1 MKIKSTC
8 FFALLIATFFISND
22 LFPYEYIIEIKQ
34 ESKLN
39 TLQSELKL
47 TPIFPKS
54 ISNNSELQSDNNELQ
69 SLYNFYRVDLTPEE
83 ANSYLN
89 NSAVLSLTPNYK
101 YRIEQPSSKD
111 LSGEQWSLPF
121 LEMSQVW
128 DIATGDGVLVGVVDT
143 GIDYNHEDFESQLW
157 INDAEDINGNGKF
170 DPWLSTEERDGVTG
184 DIDFIDN
191 DRNGY
196 ADDIIGYDFVDVTT
210 RNVGDDQDPDPIPA
224 DENRHGTNV
233 SGIIAANNSNS
244 FGVKGIAPGVKLL
257 TLRAFDISG
266 EGESD
271 DIAAAIVYA
280 VANGVKV
287 LNFSFG
293 EKYSSPILHAA
304 VKFAYA
310 NGVTMVSSSGNNNWY
325 EEHYPSD
332 YQEVITVGSLT
343 DNGTKAGSSNYGN
356 RLDIMAPG
364 VQLQTTDFNNAYRS
378 VSGTSIASPHVAAA
392 AAILLEKDNTLNP
405 ESIKFRLLSS
415 AREDS
420 EMKGWDPLYGKG
432 ILDIRAALDNNT
444 TGKVELLYPSIKQAI
459 DITNINNIPLVGTV
473 VHPLMS
479 NYRVYIRK
487 GQSPFNE
494 YNFRSKQEF
503 KEWTPI
509 SERLYEQVIN
519 DTIATIDSELLTD
532 SIYTIRIKLD
542 LINNNT
548 YEERFYFRPFSSNIA
563 TKNIYTERPK
573 HVFFY
578 DDVEAKVMITAS
590 TKFDADFYVELY
602 TEENE
607 YIDTYS
613 EMIRSELDHSVIIG
627 DLDQNTRYRYKAIS
641 VSGRDTLKFSSVFD
655 FEKSNFSTSAFR
667 PKPYRLE
674 GLYFNQEMLDS
685 NNKVFAATNLNGV
698 NFVGASIYKKEG
710 DSFVKSD
717 SLDTPRII
725 VGYGDSNGDGVQE
738 ILTGGNFELI
748 LYNQSDYKFGEEIFS
763 IRNDFVW
770 PTNFVDIDGDGQSE
784 IIAHDDSSYFVL
796 KYINGTYE
804 EINRIVMPL
813 EEGRFDNLMSAVF
826 DNVDS
831 DTNMELVFTN
841 SFGRFYIY
849 EYVNG
854 EFVKEFE
861 DLTPISV
868 SSQHLAALDINE
880 DGIKE
885 ILVLNAGYQLPYNFS
900 SGKDLLWTAKLWS
913 YNGNDF
919 ESIWQELFFGV
930 KIGAV
935 NNLLNGYKNG
945 VITGN
950 MDGRIGDELAISVF
964 PDLYVFKYDGNTMQ
978 PFWHYGN
985 TLSHDGLVFDFDDN
999 GKNELVINTFF
1010 GTQFF
1015 EITENEKSIN
1025 APANFRGNPI
1035 NESTVE
1041 LRWDAAPNAEEY
1053 QIYRLLNPNTGEG
1066 RLYATTDQTQLTFDT
1081 LENFTWYDFYI
1092 ISEND
1097 KGVISNNASELV
1109 SCYTHPVVTA
1119 ERATQL
1125 GNIITIQF
1133 SGRMPDYGIEP
1144 KIFELSSSE
1153 NTYIPDG
1160 VISSQSGKVEL
1171 IFVDNIE
1178 QGNYELNIPSLNDY
1192 YRQPTKSDLIDITI
1206 NSNNTDELYFI
1217 RGEVNAKDYTVT
1229 FSEEVDES
1237 ALNIDNY
1244 EFGPVGSIRNIEPTE
1259 QGNQV
1264 VMVLELISNNSLGNK
1279 YTITASKNIK
1289 SVLGNSMTS
1298 GAGSILQFTFFEDN
1312 LNRVFVYPQPA
1323 KLSTDEEITFANLT
1337 ASATIYV
1344 YNSKG
1349 ELIHTLSD
1357 TDGDGGKQWNMVD
1370 ESGSKL
1376 NPGVYYYK
1384 VEGNSSDVLETIENN
1399 IESELHKF
1407 MIIR

>member
-8 FFALLIATFFISND
+8 LIALLIATFFVSNS
-22 LFPYEYIIEIKQ
+22 LFSNEFIIEIKQ

-39 TLQSELKL
+39 SLQSELKL

-54 ISNNSELQSDNNELQ
+54 LSKNSELLSDNNELQ
-69 SLYNFYRVDLTPEE
+69 SLYNFYRVELTQEE
-83 ANSYLN
+83 ADKYLN

-101 YRIEQPSSKD
+101 YKIEQPSSKD

-121 LEMSQVW
+121 LEMDQVW
-128 DIATGDGVLVGVVDT
+128 NIATGDGVLVGVVDT
-143 GIDYNHEDFESQLW
+143 GIDFNHEDLNTQLW

-170 DPWLSTEERDGVTG
+170 DPWLSTEQRDGVTG

-191 DRNGY
+191 DGNGY

-233 SGIIAANNSNS
+233 SGIIAANSSNS
-244 FGVKGIAPGVKLL
+244 FGVKGIAPGVKIV

-343 DNGTKAGSSNYGN
+343 DNGNKAGSSNYGN

-392 AAILLEKDNTLNP
+392 AALLLEKDGTLNP
-405 ESIKFRLLSS
+405 EKIKFRLLSS

-420 EMKGWDPLYGKG
+420 EIKGWDPLYGKG
-432 ILDIRAALDNNT
+432 ILDILAALDNKT
-444 TGKVELLYPSIKQAI
+444 TGKVGLEYPSIKQAI
-459 DITNINNIPLVGTV
+459 DISKINEIPLVGTV
-473 VHPLMS
+473 AHPLMS

-487 GQSPFNE
+487 GHSPFNE

-503 KEWTPI
+503 AEWTPVSDRI
-509 SERLYEQVIN
+509 YEQVIN
-519 DTIATIDSELLTD
+519 DTIASIETELLTD

-548 YEERFYFRPFSSNIA
+548 YEERFYFRPYNNITNSNR
-563 TKNIYTERPK
+563 YTESPK

-578 DDVEAKVMITAS
+578 DDVEARVMITAS
-590 TKFDADFYVELY
+590 TKFDANFYVELY
-602 TEENE
+602 SEDND

-613 EMIRSELDHSVIIG
+613 EMIRSELDHSVILE
-627 DLDQNTRYRYKAIS
+627 DLEINTRYKYKAIS
-641 VSGRDTLKFSSVFD
+641 VSNRDTLEFNGIFD

-685 NNKVFAATNLNGV
+685 TNKVFAATNLSGV

-710 DSFVKSD
+710 DSFVKTD
-717 SLDTPRII
+717 SLDNPRII
-725 VGYGDSNGDGVQE
+725 VGYGDSKGDGVQE
-738 ILTGGNFELI
+738 ILTGGNAELI
-748 LYNQSDYKFGEEIFS
+748 LYNQSDYKFGDEIFS
-763 IRNDFVW
+763 IRNDLVW

-784 IIAHDDSSYFVL
+784 IIAHNDSSYFVL

-813 EEGRFDNLMSAVF
+813 QEGRFDNLMSTVF

-831 DTNMELVFTN
+831 DPNMELVFTN

-885 ILVLNAGYQLPYNFS
+885 ILILNAGYQLPYNFS

-913 YNGNDF
+913 HNGNDF
-919 ESIWQELFFGV
+919 ESIWQESFFGV
-930 KIGAV
+930 KIGPV
-935 NNLLNGYKNG
+935 NNNNNGYKNG

-964 PDLYVFKYDGNTMQ
+964 PDLYVFKYDGTTMQ

-999 GKNELVINTFF
+999 GINELVVNTFF

-1066 RLYATTDQTQLTFDT
+1066 RLYATTDQTQITLDT

-1109 SCYTHPVVTA
+1109 SCYTHPVVIA
-1119 ERATQL
+1119 ENATQL
-1125 GNIITIQF
+1125 GKIITIQF
-1133 SGRMPDYGIEP
+1133 NGRMPDYGIEP
-1144 KIFELSSSE
+1144 RIFELSSTE

-1171 IFVDNIE
+1171 IFFDNIE
-1178 QGNYELNIPSLNDY
+1178 QGNYELSIPSINDY
-1192 YRQPTKSDLIDITI
+1192 YRQPTKEDFNNITI
-1206 NSNNTDELYFI
+1206 NSNKTDELYLVS
-1217 RGEVNAKDYTVT
+1217 GEVNAKDYTVT

-1237 ALNIDNY
+1237 ALVLSNY
-1244 EFGPVGSIRNIEPTE
+1244 DFGPVGKIKSIERTE
-1259 QGNQV
+1259 QENQV
-1264 VMVLELISNNSLGNK
+1264 IMELELFSDNSLGNK
-1279 YTITASKNIK
+1279 YTLTASENIK
-1289 SVLGNSMTS
+1289 SVSGNSMAK
-1298 GAGSILQFTFFEDN
+1298 GIGSILQFTFFEDN
-1312 LNRVFVYPQPA
+1312 LKRVFVYPQPA
-1323 KLSTDEEITFANLT
+1323 KLSTDEKITFANLT
-1337 ASATIYV
+1337 ATATISI

-1349 ELIHTLSD
+1349 ELIQTLSD
-1357 TDGDGGKQWNMVD
+1357 SDGDGGKQWNMV
-1370 ESGSKL
+1370 SSNGNKL
-1376 NPGVYYYK
+1376 EPGVYYYK
-1384 VEGNSSDVLETIENN
+1384 IEGNSSDVLETEISN